1 MYFCAC
7 ELLLCDRRLG
17 MVANEILFAYFFQK
31 YNKMMSGKQS
41 RVVTFHFYLEWKK
54 RHELVVSTF
63 TDALSFRYEEASN
76 IKDEENEI
84 VINRCSS

>member
-17 MVANEILFAYFFQK
+17 MVANDIHFAYFFQK
-31 YNKMMSGKQS
+31 YNKMMSGKQL
-41 RVVTFHFYLEWKK
+41 RVVTFPFYLEWK
-54 RHELVVSTF
+54 RHHELVVSTF
-63 TDALSFRYEEASN
+63 TDALSFKYEASN
-76 IKDEENEI
+76 IKDEKNEI